1 MRNISFLV
9 HSTHIYLPMKMEQT
23 ESSETS
29 VHKLQTPGYYP
40 KESIQHTEHGES
52 LKTSFYVFF
61 ISKAHIPLTLSEK
74 NWTAQTE
81 EKGKECERSE
91 FNISISSPH
100 IRGAR
105 SSF

>member
-1 MRNISFLV
+1 MSNFS
-9 HSTHIYLPMKMEQT
+9 
-23 ESSETS
+23 
-29 VHKLQTPGYYP
+29 
-40 KESIQHTEHGES
+40 
-52 LKTSFYVFF
+52 VFF
-61 ISKAHIPLTLSEK
+61 TSKARIPLKLSEK

>member
-1 MRNISFLV
+1 
-9 HSTHIYLPMKMEQT
+9 
-23 ESSETS
+23 
-29 VHKLQTPGYYP
+29 
-40 KESIQHTEHGES
+40 

-81 EKGKECERSE
+81 EKGKECKRSE